1 MNQTPLTAAEPHA
14 AVPSPTLSIV
24 IVNYD
29 SWSEVR
35 RLVATL
41 DATPEVAA
49 GVCEVV
55 VIDNASPTRPPLEFL
70 EARFQGTRILLQ
82 GDNGGFSAG
91 VNAGWRAARGRWLLV
106 LNPDVVVPDGALG
119 AIAAKIAGFE
129 AESQAALSQVPAV
142 VGFKLLN
149 PDGTRQPSV
158 GAFPSLLRTAWEQLI
173 PRSRRKYQPDWRIRS
188 GPVAWVTG
196 ACMLL
201 DSQLLAQLGG
211 MDEDFFLYYE
221 EVDLCRAARNQGR
234 VVKYDE
240 DVEVVHLHPLQ
251 NRAISPRMRVIT
263 RHSKLLYFRK
273 HLPRWQFLTLSR
285 IISLEAVVRRLGS
298 MVQGRADEGQAWRT
312 IGEMAHAFRAGVEP
326 RGRQVLTLAD
336 SIAAP
341 RRASC
346 RPLDS
351 GGNHTPPPIVPAGMR
366 RGASHTT
373 LLKPRKDGPAC
384 R

>member
-1 MNQTPLTAAEPHA
+1 VKRSLIKNLESFAGRTPSLT
-14 AVPSPTLSIV
+14 VV

-29 SWSEVR
+29 SWPEVR

-41 DATPEVAA
+41 EATTEVAT
-49 GVCEVV
+49 GTCEVIV
-55 VIDNASPTRPPLEFL
+55 VDNASPGRPPADLLQAPF
-70 EARFQGTRILLQ
+70 RGTRILAQ
-82 GDNGGFSAG
+82 ADNGGFSAG
-91 VNAGWRAARGRWLLV
+91 VNAGWQAARSRWLLV
-106 LNPDVVVPDGALG
+106 LNPDVLIPEGKLG
-119 AIAAKIAGFE
+119 SIVARIARYE
-129 AESQAALSQVPAV
+129 ADPARAPGI

-158 GAFPSLLRTAWEQLI
+158 GAFPSLVRTAWEQLI
-173 PRSRRKYQPDWRIRS
+173 PRSRRKYQPGWRTRP

-201 DSQLLAQLGG
+201 NTHMLDMLGG

-221 EVDLCRAARNQGR
+221 EVDLCRSAQNRSWSVQ
-234 VVKYDE
+234 YDE
-240 DVEVVHLHPLQ
+240 EVEVVHLHPLQ

-285 IISLEAVVRRLGS
+285 IISLEAIIRRTGS
-298 MVQGRADEGQAWRT
+298 MVQGRTDDGRAWRT
-312 IGEMAHAFRAGVEP
+312 IGEMARAFRAGLEP

-336 SIAAP
+336 SVIAAP
-341 RRASC
+341 LPVPRGSLEGSH
-346 RPLDS
+346 P
-351 GGNHTPPPIVPAGMR
+351 TPPIVPAGKR
-366 RGASHTT
+366 RGTSAAT

>member
-1 MNQTPLTAAEPHA
+1 MNRSLLNNPESLLERTPLLT
-14 AVPSPTLSIV
+14 VV

-29 SWSEVR
+29 SWPEVH
-35 RLVATL
+35 RLVGSL
-41 DATPEVAA
+41 EATPEVAH
-49 GVCEVV
+49 GICEVIV
-55 VIDNASPTRPPLEFL
+55 VDNASPSRPPAE
-70 EARFQGTRILLQ
+70 LLQ
-82 GDNGGFSAG
+82 AIEQGVGTQLLARADNGGFSAG
-91 VNAGWRAARGRWLLV
+91 VNAGWQAARSSWLLV
-106 LNPDVVVPDGALG
+106 LNPDVLIPDGELSSIVAR
-119 AIAAKIAGFE
+119 IAQFE
-129 AESQAALSQVPAV
+129 ADPTQAPGI

-158 GAFPSLLRTAWEQLI
+158 GIFPSLVRTAWEQLI
-173 PRSRRKYQPDWRIRS
+173 PRSRRKYQPGWRTRP

-201 DSQLLAQLGG
+201 NRRMLAMLGG

-221 EVDLCRAARNQGR
+221 EVDLCRSAQNRGWS
-234 VVKYDE
+234 VIYDQ
-240 DVEVVHLHPLQ
+240 DVQVVHLHPLQ

-285 IISLEAVVRRLGS
+285 IISLEAIVRRTGS
-298 MVQGRADEGQAWRT
+298 MVQGRTDDGRAWRT
-312 IGEMAHAFRAGVEP
+312 IGEMARAFRKGLEP

-336 SIAAP
+336 SVIAKSLVVT
-341 RRASC
+341 RGS
-346 RPLDS
+346 LEGS
-351 GGNHTPPPIVPAGMR
+351 HTTPQIVPAGKR
-366 RGASHTT
+366 RGPSTAT

>member
-1 MNQTPLTAAEPHA
+1 MNRSPLKNPESLPERTPL
-14 AVPSPTLSIV
+14 LSVV
-24 IVNYD
+24 IVNYE

-35 RLVATL
+35 RLVESL
-41 DATPEVAA
+41 EVTPEVAN
-49 GVCEVV
+49 GLCEVIV
-55 VIDNASPTRPPLEFL
+55 VDNASPSRPPADLWQ
-70 EARFQGTRILLQ
+70 ASGRGSGTRFLARA
-82 GDNGGFSAG
+82 DNGGFSAG
-91 VNAGWRAARGRWLLV
+91 VNAGWQAARSPWLLV
-106 LNPDVVVPDGALG
+106 LNPDVLIPDGELSS
-119 AIAAKIAGFE
+119 IVTRIVQYE
-129 AESQAALSQVPAV
+129 ADPSQAPGI

-158 GAFPSLLRTAWEQLI
+158 GVFPNLVRTVCGQLI
-173 PRSRRKYQPDWRIRS
+173 PRSRRKYQPGWRTRS

-201 DSQLLAQLGG
+201 NSRMLAMLGG

-221 EVDLCRAARNQGR
+221 EVDLCRTAQNRGWS
-234 VVKYDE
+234 VMYDQ

-285 IISLEAVVRRLGS
+285 IISLEAIVRRGGS
-298 MVQGRADEGQAWRT
+298 MVQGRTDDGRAWRT
-312 IGEMAHAFRAGVEP
+312 IGEMARAFREGFEP

-336 SIAAP
+336 SITAKTLAVT
-341 RRASC
+341 RGS
-346 RPLDS
+346 LEGS
-351 GGNHTPPPIVPAGMR
+351 HTTPQIVPAGKR
-366 RGASHTT
+366 RGPSTAT

>member
-1 MNQTPLTAAEPHA
+1 MNQPESPIQRAPLLT
-14 AVPSPTLSIV
+14 VV

-29 SWSEVR
+29 SWPEVR
-35 RLVATL
+35 RLVASL
-41 DATPEVAA
+41 EATPEVAT
-49 GVCEVV
+49 GTCEVV
-55 VIDNASPTRPPLEFL
+55 VVDNASPGRPPADLL
-70 EARFQGTRILLQ
+70 RAPLRGTRILTQ

-91 VNAGWRAARGRWLLV
+91 VNAGWQAARGRWLLV
-106 LNPDVVVPDGALG
+106 LNPDVVIPDGQLRSI
-119 AIAAKIAGFE
+119 IARIDRFE
-129 AESQAALSQVPAV
+129 ADPTQAPGI

-158 GAFPSLLRTAWEQLI
+158 GAFPGLVRTAWEQLI
-173 PRSRRKYQPDWRIRS
+173 PRSRRKYQPGWRTRP

-201 DSQLLAQLGG
+201 NTRMLDVLGG
-211 MDEDFFLYYE
+211 MDEDYFLYYE
-221 EVDLCRAARNQGR
+221 EVDLCRSAHNLGWI
-234 VVKYDE
+234 VKYDE

-285 IISLEAVVRRLGS
+285 IISLEAVVRCTGS
-298 MVQGRADEGQAWRT
+298 MVQGRTDDGRAWRT
-312 IGEMAHAFRAGVEP
+312 IGKMARAFRAGHEP

-336 SIAAP
+336 SITGAALAVA
-341 RRASC
+341 RGS
-346 RPLDS
+346 LEGS
-351 GGNHTPPPIVPAGMR
+351 HTTSPIVPAGKR
-366 RGASHTT
+366 RGTSAAT